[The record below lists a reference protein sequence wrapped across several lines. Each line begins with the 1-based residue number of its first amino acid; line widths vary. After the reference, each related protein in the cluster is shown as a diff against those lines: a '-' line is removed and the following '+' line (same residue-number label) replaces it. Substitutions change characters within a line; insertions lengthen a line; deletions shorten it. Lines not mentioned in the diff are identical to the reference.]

1 MNLKFSVSSNQ
12 ENSIKDPFVPKS
24 PRNCTLI
31 ELKKRLKKNKRDLT
45 ERLNE
50 YFMERSIELQ
60 KKDFDFYTM
69 IEDGQEVKK
78 RKPSSHIDLII
89 EEFVNMKTINK
100 ELDEETKNR
109 LKNFFQGSEIQ
120 K

>member
-1 MNLKFSVSSNQ
+1 MNIKFSVSSNY
-12 ENSIKDPFVPKS
+12 ENSKKEEFIAKS

-31 ELKKRLKKNKRDLT
+31 ELKKKLKKNKKDLT
-45 ERLNE
+45 ERLNQ
-50 YFMERSIELQ
+50 YFIQRSLEL
-60 KKDFDFYTM
+60 KTKDFDFYTVNENG
-69 IEDGQEVKK
+69 EDIKK

-109 LKNFFQGSEIQ
+109 LKNFF
-120 K
+120 